1 MGINIILDGAGSTL
15 PDSDDA
21 HLTVGLLYQPIAEQ
35 TCDKHGVVHTSP
47 IDVDLS
53 GQMFISAILLL
64 KKIRADVGAKED
76 GKKLTSDQFEEAL
89 QKLKAL
95 FEERFLRNRKLACD
109 LRRKKDDQFSAL
121 THTEK
126 KQITI
131 EFREAFAVWL
141 RSLLGDRAFAFALLR
156 HGTFDFSDLRRCVEA
171 LRHAASDDDGV
182 SQSARH
188 TPNPELRRAAVS
200 ARIQEK
206 DAKKYA
212 KWASEGWTC
221 NPWQEKQIML
231 LDTGELAEQV
241 RSANAAYG
249 FGKFTSREQAMTI
262 NAQISG
268 MCKVLPLPAF
278 ILQWR

>member
-1 MGINIILDGAGSTL
+1 MNILLDGAGSTL

-47 IDVDLS
+47 IDVDVS

-76 GKKLTSDQFEEAL
+76 GKKLTSDQFESAL
-89 QKLKAL
+89 QNLKTI
-95 FEERFLRNRKLACD
+95 FEDHFLLNRKLACD

-156 HGTFDFSDLRRCVEA
+156 HGTFDFSDLRRCAQA
-171 LRHAASDDDGV
+171 LLQGGSDDGGV

-188 TPNPELRRAAVS
+188 IPNLDLRRAAVS
-200 ARIQEK
+200 ARRQEK
-206 DAKKYA
+206 YA
-212 KWASEGWTC
+212 MMMASEGWPC
-221 NPWQEKQIML
+221 SHWEKNQIRL
-231 LDTGELAEQV
+231 LKTGELAEKV
-241 RSANAAYG
+241 RSANVAYG
-249 FGKFTSREQAMTI
+249 FGKFTSREQAMRVI
-262 NAQISG
+262 AQV
-268 MCKVLPLPAF
+268 CN
-278 ILQWR
+278 